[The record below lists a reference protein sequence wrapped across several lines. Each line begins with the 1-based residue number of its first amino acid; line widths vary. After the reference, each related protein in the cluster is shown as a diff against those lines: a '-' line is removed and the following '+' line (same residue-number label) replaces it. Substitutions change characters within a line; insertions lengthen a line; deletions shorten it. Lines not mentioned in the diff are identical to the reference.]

1 MDLYQI
7 AQQAPDGLSPVPEPA
22 GSVPPGCL
30 LDLLGIRL
38 TDVGPGRSRARMR
51 LGDQHLNQRGVPQG
65 GSLVAFADAAAGWAS
80 YGALPEGNF
89 TTVQLGCHFLAAAAP
104 GTELVALAE
113 PVHLGSRML
122 VLEVRVLPQEQE
134 GADRPR
140 LAARFTCT
148 QLIVH
153 R

>member
-7 AQQAPDGLSPVPEPA
+7 AQQAPGGLAPVPEPA

-30 LDLLGIRL
+30 LDLLGITL
-38 TDVGPGRSRARMR
+38 TDIGPGRSRARMR

-65 GSLVAFADAAAGWAS
+65 GSLVGFADAAAGWAS
-80 YGALPEGNF
+80 YGALPDGNF
-89 TTVQLGCHFLAAAAP
+89 TTVQLGCHFLAATAP

-148 QLIVH
+148 QLVVNT
-153 R
+153 